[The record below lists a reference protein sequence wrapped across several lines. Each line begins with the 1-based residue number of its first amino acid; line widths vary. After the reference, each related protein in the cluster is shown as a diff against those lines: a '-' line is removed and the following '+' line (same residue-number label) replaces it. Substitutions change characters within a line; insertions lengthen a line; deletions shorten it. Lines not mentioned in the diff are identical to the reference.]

1 MPKHEIISLSE
12 MKSGQE
18 GIVTEIIGGEDV
30 VRRLDALGV
39 RSGKIIKK
47 ISSSLRR
54 GPLVFEVEKTQI
66 AVGRGIA
73 QKILIKI

>member
-18 GIVTEIIGGEDV
+18 GIVTEVMGGV
-30 VRRLDALGV
+30 SMIRKLDALGV
-39 RSGKIIKK
+39 RAGKKIKK
-47 ISSSLRR
+47 ISAALRR